1 MLKTM
6 MICALV
12 LPVAAT
18 SMVLSASP
26 TALSR
31 EDCIKLHNSVRSHV
45 ETIYLM
51 QMAEFRATRSNR
63 VERDA
68 ILSRKVAIVLE
79 EFVEAL
85 AHYDNT
91 KTRRGLD
98 VVLKLCPL

>member
-1 MLKTM
+1 MLKTTT
-6 MICALV
+6 ICALM
-12 LPVAAT
+12 LPLAAT

-31 EDCIKLHNSVRSHV
+31 EDCLKLHNSVRSHV
-45 ETIYLM
+45 ETIYLV
-51 QMAEFRATRSNR
+51 QMAEFRAARSNR
-63 VERDA
+63 AERDP
-68 ILSRKVAIVLE
+68 ILSGKVAIALE

-85 AHYDNT
+85 SHYDNA